1 MLGHV
6 KWGECMCVPIPCLG
20 FYLLLSSGSNRQGH
34 RTAVGGKGGNDVN
47 IPGPAPQELRDP

>member
-1 MLGHV
+1 M
-6 KWGECMCVPIPCLG
+6 PIPCLG

-47 IPGPAPQELRDP
+47 ISGPAPEELWDP